1 LIASDDP
8 TRIPPSRK
16 GPLADENTVIEAL
29 LQSRPADRLAHRFDE
44 RRRRE
49 SGGERVV
56 FQVLR
61 TRGLFA
67 SLEGARI
74 LEIGPKHGE
83 DSRLLASLRPRELVL
98 VERPVKHDLVLEW
111 LPEVQALCPTRLVES
126 DLLDLDGPALG
137 ELGHFDLVW
146 CLGVL
151 YHNDEPVGLL
161 RRLYDL
167 CRPAGRLVLETSLTR
182 NLRLARKNVVE
193 VHWPETFRGGRV
205 THLPSRRA
213 VESWLEIA
221 GFRDVEPTDVYSW
234 YTGWQRAVVLARRGS
249 AKAGTAAELRAA
261 MA

>member
-1 LIASDDP
+1 
-8 TRIPPSRK
+8 
-16 GPLADENTVIEAL
+16 VIEAV
-29 LQSRPADRLAHRFDE
+29 LQSRPADRIAHRFDE

-49 SGGERVV
+49 SQGERVV
-56 FQVLR
+56 FQDLR
-61 TRGLFA
+61 QRGLFG
-67 SLEGARI
+67 SLDGARI

-83 DSRLLASLRPRELVL
+83 DSRLLASLGPRELVL
-98 VERPVKHDLVLEW
+98 VERPVKHDLVAEW
-111 LPEVQALCPTRLVES
+111 LPEVQTLCPTRLVEA
-126 DLLDLDGPALG
+126 DLLDLDEAALG
-137 ELGHFDLVW
+137 KLGQFDLVW

-167 CRPAGRLVLETSLTR
+167 CRPAGQLVLETSLTR

-193 VHWPETFRGGRV
+193 VHWPRTYRGGRV

-221 GFRDVEPTDVYSW
+221 GFRDVEPVDVYSW
-234 YTGWQRAVVLARRGS
+234 YTGWQRGVFLARRGRTD
-249 AKAGTAAELRAA
+249 AGSAAELRAA